1 MERPAWL
8 RREPKMVFTSR
19 AIATRNGADDQLVY
33 RVGIAVFDTK
43 DPRKLIL
50 RTDGLMFV
58 PEENWEKVGQVPNVV
73 FAEGMVRQGAR
84 YLVYYA
90 GLTSRSV

>member
-1 MERPAWL
+1 
-8 RREPKMVFTSR
+8 MVFTSL
-19 AIATRNGADDQLVY
+19 AIATRHGAGDQLVY

-50 RTDGLMFV
+50 RTYGLMFV

-73 FAEGMVRQGAR
+73 FVEGMVRQGAR